1 MVGDL
6 FLFFFLSTHKS
17 GPFTARA
24 KNALSYMSTD
34 ACMHVY
40 LAVLG
45 ALTYMQLSPIITY
58 YYYYTITYHDTEMSS
73 EQHGTQKVIIFYE
86 NIGITC

>member
-1 MVGDL
+1 MLWLVTYS
-6 FLFFFLSTHKS
+6 FFFFLSTQKS

-24 KNALSYMSTD
+24 KNALSSMSTD
-34 ACMHVY
+34 AYMHVY

-45 ALTYMQLSPIITY
+45 VLTYMQLSPIIT
-58 YYYYTITYHDTEMSS
+58 YYYTITYHDTEMSS
-73 EQHGTQKVIIFYE
+73 EHGTQKVIILYE